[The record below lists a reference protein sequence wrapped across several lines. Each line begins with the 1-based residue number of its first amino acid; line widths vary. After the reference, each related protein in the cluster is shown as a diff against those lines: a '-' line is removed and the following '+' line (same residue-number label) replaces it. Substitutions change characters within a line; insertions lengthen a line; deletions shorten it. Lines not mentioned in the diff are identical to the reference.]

1 MTHDDISTLFEY
13 HAWAHERMLS
23 ALDALPPEDFTR
35 PLGGS
40 FASIRDTVAH
50 MLLADE
56 LWYARWQGAAP
67 MSFPAYDTIPD
78 VATARRRWHAFGA
91 QVQTL
96 LEALGDE
103 GLQRTFSYR
112 LKSGAQG
119 ASTYAQAMQHV
130 VNHGTYH
137 RGQVTTLLRQLGHA
151 PPASLDLIAFHRE
164 RT

>member
-1 MTHDDISTLFEY
+1 M
-13 HAWAHERMLS
+13 
-23 ALDALPPEDFTR
+23 
-35 PLGGS
+35 
-40 FASIRDTVAH
+40 
-50 MLLADE
+50 
-56 LWYARWQGAAP
+56 
-67 MSFPAYDTIPD
+67 
-78 VATARRRWHAFGA
+78 ATARHRWRAFGA